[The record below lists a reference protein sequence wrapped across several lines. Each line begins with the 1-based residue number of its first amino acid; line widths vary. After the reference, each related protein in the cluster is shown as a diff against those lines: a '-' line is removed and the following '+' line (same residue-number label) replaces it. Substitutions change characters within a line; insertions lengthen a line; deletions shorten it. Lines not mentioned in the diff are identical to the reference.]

1 MTATPLTTAELTDVY
16 TDLHR
21 HPELAFAEHRTAGI
35 VAERLRGWGYNV
47 HEGIGGTGVAGV
59 LANGDGPR
67 VLLRADMDGL
77 PVTELTGLPYASTD
91 TATTPDGHESGTMHA
106 CGHDVHVTCL
116 LGAAAELAAHRD
128 TWSGT
133 LVVVFQPAEE
143 VGGGARAM
151 VADGLFDRT
160 GGRPDVVLGQ
170 HVMPLP
176 VGVVNLT
183 AGPAM
188 AATDSF
194 RVTLHGKGGHGSSPE
209 STVDPVVMAAAT
221 VMRLQGVVS
230 REVGARESAVVTVG
244 ALRAGTQANIIP
256 GSAELLVNVRSFT
269 PQVRRRV
276 LDAIHRIVDA
286 EAAAS
291 GAPQAPEYEEVST
304 FDLMVNDPAAAER
317 TRAVL
322 ARTLDEQHDR
332 ITAAGGRAA
341 VVSLPPLPGSED
353 VGDLATAAG
362 VPLVYWNLG
371 GFDPALF
378 AAFDLSTATGMG
390 NLPDGVAP
398 NHSPYFAPVPEPTL
412 DLGVALLVAAARDWL
427 RAAEGGPTGG

>member
-1 MTATPLTTAELTDVY
+1 MTSPLTTAELTDIY

-21 HPELAFAEHRTAGI
+21 HPELAFEEHRTAGV
-35 VAERLRGWGYNV
+35 VAERLRGWGYAV
-47 HEGIGGTGVAGV
+47 HEGVGVTGVVGV
-59 LANGDGPR
+59 LENGPGPR

-77 PVTELTGLPYASTD
+77 PVTELTGLPYASTQ
-91 TATTPDGHESGTMHA
+91 TATTPEGDVSGTMHA

-116 LGAAAELAAHRD
+116 LGAAAALAAHRD
-128 TWSGT
+128 TWSGA

-143 VGGGARAM
+143 LGGGARAM
-151 VADGLFDRT
+151 VADGLYDRT
-160 GGRPDVVLGQ
+160 GRPDVVLGQ
-170 HVMPLP
+170 HVVPLP

-188 AATDSF
+188 AASDAF

-209 STVDPVVMAAAT
+209 ATVDPVVMAAAT

-230 REVGARESAVVTVG
+230 REVAAADSAVVTVG
-244 ALRAGTQANIIP
+244 SVRAGTRANIIP
-256 GSAELLVNVRSFT
+256 ETAELLVNVRSFAED
-269 PQVRRRV
+269 VRGRV
-276 LDAIHRIVDA
+276 LTAIRRIVDA

-291 GAPQAPEYEEVST
+291 GAPSSPELEEIST
-304 FDLMVNDPAAAER
+304 FDLLVNDPVASER

-322 ARTLDEQHDR
+322 SRTLEEQRTR
-332 ITAAGGRAA
+332 IETAGGRPV

-353 VGDLATAAG
+353 VGELATAAG

-371 GFDPALF
+371 GFPASLY
-378 AAFDLSTATGMG
+378 ADVDLSRATGMG
-390 NLPDGVAP
+390 SLPDGVAP

-412 DLGVALLVAAARDWL
+412 DLGVELLVAAAREWL
-427 RAAEGGPTGG
+427 D

>member
-1 MTATPLTTAELTDVY
+1 
-16 TDLHR
+16 
-21 HPELAFAEHRTAGI
+21 
-35 VAERLRGWGYNV
+35 
-47 HEGIGGTGVAGV
+47 
-59 LANGDGPR
+59 
-67 VLLRADMDGL
+67 
-77 PVTELTGLPYASTD
+77 
-91 TATTPDGHESGTMHA
+91 
-106 CGHDVHVTCL
+106 
-116 LGAAAELAAHRD
+116 
-128 TWSGT
+128 
-133 LVVVFQPAEE
+133 
-143 VGGGARAM
+143 M

-194 RVTLHGKGGHGSSPE
+194 RVTLHGRGGHGSSPE

-269 PQVRRRV
+269 PTVRRRV

-291 GAPQAPEYEEVST
+291 RAPQAPEYEEVST
-304 FDLMVNDPAAAER
+304 FDLMVNDPAATER

-398 NHSPYFAPVPEPTL
+398 NHSRTSRPSRADARPGRRAPRRRGARLAARRVTSSRAT
-412 DLGVALLVAAARDWL
+412 GVCARGAAAPPRNEPGL
-427 RAAEGGPTGG
+427 YLGGPGLYLVRWGAPSVSGGPGVRRRRGQADFSRGVRARAGVVRGTIVGLTLSSTTSRVITTRSTSSRDGTSNITCCNTSSMIARNPAPPSHATTPAPRPPRPHPR

>member
-1 MTATPLTTAELTDVY
+1 M
-16 TDLHR
+16 
-21 HPELAFAEHRTAGI
+21 
-35 VAERLRGWGYNV
+35 
-47 HEGIGGTGVAGV
+47 
-59 LANGDGPR
+59 
-67 VLLRADMDGL
+67 
-77 PVTELTGLPYASTD
+77 
-91 TATTPDGHESGTMHA
+91 
-106 CGHDVHVTCL
+106 
-116 LGAAAELAAHRD
+116 
-128 TWSGT
+128 
-133 LVVVFQPAEE
+133 
-143 VGGGARAM
+143 
-151 VADGLFDRT
+151 
-160 GGRPDVVLGQ
+160 
-170 HVMPLP
+170 
-176 VGVVNLT
+176 GVVNLT

-304 FDLMVNDPAAAER
+304 FDLMVNDPAATER

-427 RAAEGGPTGG
+427 RTA